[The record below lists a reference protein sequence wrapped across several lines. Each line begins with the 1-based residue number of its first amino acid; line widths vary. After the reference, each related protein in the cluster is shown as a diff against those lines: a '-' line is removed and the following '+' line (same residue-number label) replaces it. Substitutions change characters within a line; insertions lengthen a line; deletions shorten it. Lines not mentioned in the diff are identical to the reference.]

1 VGRGTNEEQL
11 KNLPNSTFCGWLDG
25 EQLSTAYASSD
36 IFLFPSS
43 VETFGNVTLEAAASG
58 LPLVVEAGCSGHL
71 VNDGKNGFACTDED
85 SFFEATLNL
94 VVDHGLRERCATE
107 SRKHSL
113 AFEKHAVVKQMLD
126 NYSQVTNEFYCE
138 YGGHHEN
145 RDRHYLAQEDT
156 FCGGTYPRPMALRLT
171 EHLIVM
177 LFRIMTW
184 LWLAFLYVMSRTLGT
199 RPLPIPPKHQSI
211 ETLTLLEEGGDS
223 DEATSTTASLS
234 DASCTSSESGASV
247 SQSCAAIGE
256 GPFCHTLASGFI
268 TFVAFSCRMES
279 KVRSCGKSV
288 CVPKGWRPIR
298 KRKDSSM
305 SPCPLDRSGC
315 DGLERQE
322 LKRRLRRSPLSD
334 VTLLDSP

>member
-1 VGRGTNEEQL
+1 LWEEEQV

-25 EQLSTAYASSD
+25 DQLSTAYASSD

-85 SFFEATLNL
+85 SFFEATLKL
-94 VVDHGLRERCATE
+94 VVDKGFRESCAAE

-126 NYSQVTNEFYCE
+126 NYLQVTNEFYCE

-145 RDRHYLAQEDT
+145 RDRRYRAQEDT
-156 FCGGTYPRPMALRLT
+156 FCGGAYPRPMALRLT
-171 EHLIVM
+171 EYLIVV

-184 LWLAFLYVMSRTLGT
+184 LWLGFLYVVSRTLRT
-199 RPLPIPPKHQSI
+199 RNSPMPAPPKEQPI
-211 ETLTLLEEGGDS
+211 ESLIILEEGNS
-223 DEATSTTASLS
+223 DDAASTTASMI
-234 DASCTSSESGASV
+234 DASCTSLESNASISQSRASV
-247 SQSCAAIGE
+247 GE
-256 GPFCHTLASGFI
+256 APFSHSLASGFVN
-268 TFVAFSCRMES
+268 FVAFSCRMES
-279 KVRSCGKSV
+279 NVRIGVKSV

-305 SPCPLDRSGC
+305 SRYPLDRSGC

-322 LKRRLRRSPLSD
+322 LKRRLRRSPLPD